1 MFRLFL
7 IEVKSKQFRGSV
19 DVCDWRRLMPIPN
32 TEGSAWEL
40 CSLAKTSEQ
49 IWATKVHQMLMYPP
63 LQREAPETAKH
74 QQRPV
79 LLHRQ
84 AVQELTSPRPA
95 ALRRH
100 DLSRNTVPCCFGVAK
115 RTFLSPL
122 AGKSI
127 SSLNSQVDQ
136 KQLNMHLFQAKRVLD
151 HQKTLQA
158 NFTKRWQTLKEM
170 CHLGLS
176 LQ

>member
-63 LQREAPETAKH
+63 TPAVAIAGGGARDSEASAAACSPSLAGSSGADGATTSCPSKSSKARSVPQCH
-74 QQRPV
+74 
-79 LLHRQ
+79 
-84 AVQELTSPRPA
+84 AVSVWTSVRLRAFWLAVEPCSIGVSKRAHGPQTISA
-95 ALRRH
+95 AL
-100 DLSRNTVPCCFGVAK
+100 
-115 RTFLSPL
+115 
-122 AGKSI
+122 
-127 SSLNSQVDQ
+127 Q
-136 KQLNMHLFQAKRVLD
+136 
-151 HQKTLQA
+151 
-158 NFTKRWQTLKEM
+158 
-170 CHLGLS
+170 
-176 LQ
+176 